1 MQCELQE
8 GGEKDDGW
16 GWKEENRRRRQHLG
30 AYPAG
35 PKMEKGKRKKRGRGC
50 GERGVGR
57 ERDTQMYE
65 LMV

>member
-8 GGEKDDGW
+8 EGEKDDGW

-35 PKMEKGKRKKRGRGC
+35 PKMEKGKIKEE
-50 GERGVGR
+50 GEGVER
-57 ERDTQMYE
+57 EE
-65 LMV
+65 